1 MFNNHH
7 DMINYYRY
15 QNNKSY
21 GKASK
26 WYLTK
31 SKNCKDNCKGWD
43 GYSDYCHCY
52 SQKIRWHFNN
62 NIPIPKVI
70 NHD

>member
-15 QNNKSY
+15 QNKGY
-21 GKASK
+21 GKTPK

-31 SKNCKDNCKGWD
+31 AKTVKTTAKDGMD
-43 GYSDYCHCY
+43 I
-52 SQKIRWHFNN
+52 QI
-62 NIPIPKVI
+62 IAIVIPKR
-70 NHD
+70 